1 VYLRDPNE
9 NGVELYYD
17 RPRER
22 WFDEQG
28 RPILKNEPFYPREL
42 LAEVGPAS

>member
-1 VYLRDPNE
+1 VYLRDPDE

-22 WFDEQG
+22 WFDEEG
-28 RPILKNEPFYPREL
+28 RPILKNEPFDPREL
-42 LAEVGPAS
+42 LAEVSPAS